1 MVAVLPFESPLR
13 PGSRLDAKTS
23 PAGSSIVIVQPHPIM
38 RDGLVRTV
46 STLVPGAQVNGY
58 PSISA
63 LLGQV
68 PDGHF
73 NLVITELNLRLPECS
88 LSSLEQLRRRL
99 PLVEILTLSPLSE
112 RQFGL
117 PALRG
122 GATAFLSLSVS
133 LEELGEAIQALLAG
147 AGYISTEMAAVVADE
162 AQGRG
167 PRNGF
172 SKLSPRELDV
182 IRHLIW
188 GMQLKTVAST
198 LGLNIRTASCYKKN
212 ALGKLGMSSVAEVVR
227 YSSEQGLT
235 V

>member
-1 MVAVLPFESPLR
+1 
-13 PGSRLDAKTS
+13 
-23 PAGSSIVIVQPHPIM
+23 
-38 RDGLVRTV
+38 
-46 STLVPGAQVNGY
+46 
-58 PSISA
+58 
-63 LLGQV
+63 V